1 MASTKKSTIW
11 TRNFICVLITNCALS
26 LSHNAVNTLV
36 STYTAF
42 LGAGPKL
49 MGLLTG
55 LFFGVALAMRPVAG
69 PVTTRVDNRRLMI
82 IVYSLGAVVNLGY
95 ALFHTIP
102 VFTVFRLLNGVQ
114 YAFVGSL
121 GITIAADSLPQEKM
135 SSGLGV
141 FGVSGAIA
149 TSVAPRISIGL
160 WNAGIAGGNEDLGF
174 TLVFLFAA
182 AVLAV
187 AVIPSV
193 LLTPNPKTR
202 AQTETV
208 GKWYQTIIS
217 KPAIL
222 PSIIMMLLII
232 SYSLFN
238 AYMVNYGTEI
248 SVANVGVFFTVLA
261 LVMLASRPLCGTLS
275 DRLGLPT
282 VFIPGAVVFA
292 AAFGFIGSAN
302 TLTPIVIGA
311 VLAGLGYGA
320 ASPTLQSLVMLTE
333 PKALRPVASN
343 TMFLCMDLG
352 FFIGPILG
360 GFIRDASTYRAV
372 MFFGIIPAFIG
383 AVLFLVGWPAA
394 SRRMA
399 EVRQADAGES

>member
-1 MASTKKSTIW
+1 MSATGKSSIW
-11 TRNFICVLITNCALS
+11 TRNFICVLITNCTLS

-69 PVTTRVDNRRLMI
+69 PVTTRMDKRKLMI
-82 IVYSLGAVVNLGY
+82 IVYSLGSLVNLGY

-102 VFTVFRLLNGVQ
+102 VFTVFRLLNGIQ

-121 GITIAADSLPQEKM
+121 GMTIAADSLPKEKM

-149 TSVAPRISIGL
+149 TSVAPRISIAL
-160 WNAGIAGGNEDLGF
+160 WNSGISMGNENFGF
-174 TLVFLFAA
+174 TLVFLFASV
-182 AVLAV
+182 VLAIG
-187 AVIPSV
+187 VIPSI
-193 LLTPNPKTR
+193 LMTSSPGINSQP
-202 AQTETV
+202 ETV

-222 PSIIMMLLII
+222 PSVVMMLLIV

-238 AYMVNYGTEI
+238 GYMVNYGVEI
-248 SVANVGVFFTVLA
+248 SVTNIGVFFTVLA

-275 DRLGLPT
+275 DKLGLRK
-282 VFIPGAVVFA
+282 VFLPGALIFA
-292 AAFGFIGSAN
+292 ASFGIIGGAK
-302 TLTPIVIGA
+302 TLTPIIIGA
-311 VLAGLGYGA
+311 VLAGIGYGA
-320 ASPTLQSLVMLTE
+320 ASPALQSLVMQTE
-333 PKALRPVASN
+333 PKARRPVASN
-343 TMFLCMDLG
+343 TLFVGSDLG
-352 FFIGPILG
+352 FFFGPIIG
-360 GFIRDASTYRAV
+360 GFIRDAATYRTV
-372 MFFGIIPAFIG
+372 MLFGIIPAFL
-383 AVLFLVGWPAA
+383 ASVLFLASWPAA

-399 EVRQADAGES
+399 EVHQIEESES